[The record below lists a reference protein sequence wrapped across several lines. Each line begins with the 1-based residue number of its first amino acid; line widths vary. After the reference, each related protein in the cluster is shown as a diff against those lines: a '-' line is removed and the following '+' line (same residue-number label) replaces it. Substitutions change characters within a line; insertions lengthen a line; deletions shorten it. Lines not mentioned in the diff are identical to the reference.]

1 MKLTK
6 LIENIDVA
14 RMTADPDMEVTGLVS
29 DSRQVTPGCAFIA
42 VRGYDTDGHRFIPSA
57 LERGAAVIIGEEAP
71 EGVPAVIVHD
81 SRLAMAVAAGNL
93 YGNPSRRLHMIGVT
107 GTNGKTTT
115 TNLIKTILETAAGA
129 KVGLIGTNRNMIGD
143 REYPTE
149 RTTPDCL
156 ELQKLLADMVDAGC
170 GYAVMEVS
178 SHALFLDRVYGI
190 DFDQGIF
197 TNLTEDHLDFHKTME
212 AYAQAKSRLF
222 KMCRKAIV
230 NIDDEWSKTML
241 DAAGGKVFTYSAKSD
256 SADLTARDI
265 KLELSS
271 VSFCALMTGKLE
283 KLTLAI
289 PGLFSVYNALA
300 ATACAVCA
308 GIPLE
313 KACAAMSRCS
323 GVKGRA
329 EVVPTGADYTV
340 LIDYAHTPD
349 ALENIID
356 TVKGFAKA
364 RTIVLFGCGGDRDP
378 MKRPIMGKIAMDRA
392 DYVIVTSDNPR
403 TEKPEAIVE
412 NILVGVRQSKKPTPC
427 DVIVD
432 RREAIAH
439 ALATA
444 RPGDVVILAGKG
456 HETYQEIDHV
466 KHHFDEREVVAEALY
481 KIQSGLRTDNR

>member
-1 MKLTK
+1 MKLAELLENMDVVK
-6 LIENIDVA
+6 L
-14 RMTADPDMEVTGLVS
+14 TADPETQVTGLVS
-29 DSRQVTPGCAFIA
+29 DSRKVTPGCAFIA

-57 LERGAAVIIGEEAP
+57 LEKGAAVIIGEEAP
-71 EGVPAVIVHD
+71 QGVPAVLVRD
-81 SRLAMAVAAGNL
+81 SRRAMAVAAGNL
-93 YGNPSRRLHMIGVT
+93 YGNPSRKLHMIGVT

-115 TNLIKTILETAAGA
+115 TNLIKTVLEKAGA
-129 KVGLIGTNRNMIGD
+129 VVGLIGTNRNMIGG
-143 REYPTE
+143 REFPAE

-156 ELQKLLADMVDAGC
+156 ELQKLLADMAEAGC
-170 GYAVMEVS
+170 THVVMEVS

-212 AYAQAKSRLF
+212 AYAQAKARLF
-222 KMCRKAIV
+222 GMCRRAVI
-230 NIDDEWSKTML
+230 NIDDPWAKTML
-241 DAAGGKVFTYSAKSD
+241 DAAGGEAFTYSAKSD

-265 KLELSS
+265 KLGLSY
-271 VSFCALMTGKLE
+271 VRFCALMTGRLE
-283 KLTLAI
+283 KVTLPI

-300 ATACAVCA
+300 AIACAVCA
-308 GIPLE
+308 GVPLE
-313 KACAAMSRCS
+313 AACAAMAQCA

-329 EVVPTGADYTV
+329 EVVPTDTGYT
-340 LIDYAHTPD
+340 
-349 ALENIID
+349 
-356 TVKGFAKA
+356 GFATG

-403 TEKPEAIVE
+403 TERPEAIVE
-412 NILVGVRQSKKPTPC
+412 DILVGVRQSKKPTPV
-427 DVIVD
+427 DVLVD

-439 ALATA
+439 ALSIA

-466 KHHFDEREVVAEALY
+466 KRHFDEREVVAEALQ
-481 KIQSGLRTDNR
+481 KFKAD